1 MEAVATKEITVTL
14 GVGGASYQKTLAA
27 SLLREGMLRRVLS
40 PGPYLEIQDPEPD
53 GSLQTVKR
61 FPVSQFV
68 NRVAW
73 GLWRRIPARVRP
85 RQPVLVTV
93 RLADRAWSSWIPRC
107 TVFHGWIGYSL
118 ACLGAAKRQGAATLL
133 ENPGRHPRL
142 WRQSNVE
149 ECERFGIRPPD
160 QSIALTSPQVRR
172 MEREFEICDRIAVP
186 STLSYQSFVECGL
199 GEKAVIVPTGVDTD
213 FFAPPPR
220 PREERLFRVC
230 FVGRVEL
237 TKGIGYLLQ
246 AWKRLALPNAELVLV
261 GDVKSEMKS
270 LFKTYADSTVR
281 TTGIVLPQ
289 QVADTYRGSDL
300 FVLPSVSEGLAQVLL
315 EAMSSGLPVVA
326 SNMSGANDC
335 VTNGKEGLIVPVRN
349 IDRLCDAILWCY
361 QHREEARAMGEAA
374 RNRILGNFTL
384 QHYNARQIDLYR
396 SLAA

>member
-1 MEAVATKEITVTL
+1 MQSASASVTL

-27 SLLREGMLRRVLS
+27 SLLREGMLRRVFS

-68 NRVAW
+68 NRVTW
-73 GLWRRIPARVRP
+73 GLWRRIPARIRP
-85 RQPVLVTV
+85 RQPVMVTV
-93 RLADRAWSSWIPRC
+93 QLTDRAWSGWIPRC

-118 ACLGAAKRQGAATLL
+118 ACLGSAKRQGTVTLL

-142 WRQSNVE
+142 WHQSNVE
-149 ECERFGIRPPD
+149 ECERFGIRPRD
-160 QSIALTSPQVRR
+160 QSLALTSRQVRR
-172 MEREFEICDRIAVP
+172 MECEFEICDRVAVP
-186 STLSYQSFVECGL
+186 STVSYQSFVECGL
-199 GEKAVIVPTGVDTD
+199 GEKAVIVPTGVDAD
-213 FFAPPPR
+213 FFSPAAR
-220 PREERLFRVC
+220 PREDSQFRVC

-261 GDVKSEMKS
+261 GDVKSEITS
-270 LFKTYADSTVR
+270 LFKTYADFTVR

-289 QVADTYRGSDL
+289 QVADIYKESDL

-326 SNMSGANDC
+326 SDMSGASDC
-335 VTNGKEGLIVPVRN
+335 VTNGKEGLIIPVRS
-349 IDRLCDAILWCY
+349 IDKLCDAILWCY

-374 RNRILGNFTL
+374 RAKILSNFTL
-384 QHYNARQIDLYR
+384 EHYNARQIELYR
-396 SLAA
+396 SLAT